1 VDSSDD
7 AVVSKDLNGVV
18 TSWNKGA
25 QRIFGYTAE
34 EMIGQS
40 IVRLMP
46 PDRVNE
52 EPVILARLRRGERV
66 EHFETVRVRKDG
78 RLIDV
83 SLTISPVRDDSGQIV
98 GASKIARDISDQK
111 VAQAKLADAHEALR
125 RADRMK
131 AEFISTLSHE
141 LRTPLNAINGWLQIL
156 EDGPTQEELSQGL
169 DVIRRNVRAQSQL
182 IDDLLDLSR
191 IESGKLVLD
200 IQQVDVPVLIHAA
213 LEAIAPSAANRNVR
227 LTTAFSSVDGVVMG
241 DSNRLQ
247 QIIWNL
253 LTNAVKFSQKGGRVH
268 VMTQRSDSHLAITVS
283 DNGIGIAPEHLETIF
298 ERFNQADATTTRK
311 YGGLGLGLSIAK
323 HLVEL
328 HGGRITAKSDGLGQ
342 GSTFV
347 VRLPLLAAQVEAGE
361 MMPSRAEPDHNLQ
374 ELCGIKVLAV
384 DDEPDSV
391 DVIRRILE
399 RSGATVRTAVSMQ
412 EAIGAFTDF
421 DPDVL
426 ISDIG
431 MPGHDGYELITRIR
445 AMPGGRKVAA
455 VALTALARGE
465 DRARA
470 LRAGFQMHVAKPV
483 EGWN

>member
-1 VDSSDD
+1 
-7 AVVSKDLNGVV
+7 
-18 TSWNKGA
+18 
-25 QRIFGYTAE
+25 
-34 EMIGQS
+34 
-40 IVRLMP
+40 
-46 PDRVNE
+46 
-52 EPVILARLRRGERV
+52 
-66 EHFETVRVRKDG
+66 
-78 RLIDV
+78 
-83 SLTISPVRDDSGQIV
+83 
-98 GASKIARDISDQK
+98 
-111 VAQAKLADAHEALR
+111 
-125 RADRMK
+125 MK

-311 YGGLGLGLSIAK
+311 YGGLGLGP
-323 HLVEL
+323 L
-328 HGGRITAKSDGLGQ
+328 HRET
-342 GSTFV
+342 
-347 VRLPLLAAQVEAGE
+347 
-361 MMPSRAEPDHNLQ
+361 
-374 ELCGIKVLAV
+374 
-384 DDEPDSV
+384 
-391 DVIRRILE
+391 
-399 RSGATVRTAVSMQ
+399 
-412 EAIGAFTDF
+412 
-421 DPDVL
+421 
-426 ISDIG
+426 
-431 MPGHDGYELITRIR
+431 
-445 AMPGGRKVAA
+445 PGGIAWW
-455 VALTALARGE
+455 TDHGE
-465 DRARA
+465 
-470 LRAGFQMHVAKPV
+470 K
-483 EGWN
+483 